1 MEFSLF
7 LFTLQWIIFF
17 HTMYAMMLG
26 KYFFLSIHNSSCYY
40 IFGML
45 WMNLGFFSKWCWSS
59 FLEVKKYFHILLSR
73 SELDRK
79 YFWHVVRVVGRLF
92 FLIFHSFGF
101 ATTGT
106 SKALPTVWQ
115 STWYFQIG
123 CSHSYGTARYI
134 NFIFAWKLAYT
145 WVICSNCRYV
155 IGFLSVFLYPFL
167 QTINSITNGLFWRT
181 QTTSQEVPKDT

>member
-1 MEFSLF
+1 MNEFGVF
-7 LFTLQWIIFF
+7 LEMVLVF
-17 HTMYAMMLG
+17 
-26 KYFFLSIHNSSCYY
+26 
-40 IFGML
+40 
-45 WMNLGFFSKWCWSS
+45 
-59 FLEVKKYFHILLSR
+59 FLEVKSISTFLLLR

-134 NFIFAWKLAYT
+134 NLIFA
-145 WVICSNCRYV
+145 
-155 IGFLSVFLYPFL
+155 
-167 QTINSITNGLFWRT
+167 
-181 QTTSQEVPKDT
+181 

>member
-1 MEFSLF
+1 MLHSRSFLSKGVVVGTFKLDCKTVYDKAGNDYMKKMEFSLF

-145 WVICSNCRYV
+145 WVYV
-155 IGFLSVFLYPFL
+155 VTGGMS
-167 QTINSITNGLFWRT
+167 
-181 QTTSQEVPKDT
+181 